1 MIDIEDKD
9 EVKKWLDRI
18 SSAEKKWQP
27 FHDLIKEIRGY
38 YKNDKKK
45 NKQNIF
51 WSSIETL
58 KPFIYF
64 KPPVPYVER
73 KNKVNNPI
81 EDTACHILEKALMH
95 NLEAQDFD
103 GVVKYARNDYLLVG
117 LGLTLEKYVPTF
129 ETVSNIAIQEIP
141 EQVGYDSAVV
151 EEQAETMEILTDAKV
166 ETTYIDPQKLL
177 CDCNHVNVWEDCQ
190 WVAQIIDMT
199 KKEVIDQFGAEI
211 ADKILEPG
219 YSEQEEL
226 DRPTKVY
233 RIWSKADG
241 VIIYLSQDVK
251 DRFLRV
257 DDDVLKIAGFYP
269 FPKPVFAT
277 LANDGLI
284 PVPDYSEIKC
294 QLEELDG
301 VNARMRLTMQALK
314 VSGAYDGSFPEL
326 KNLLDKDVT
335 LIQVSDFAKLRD
347 KGGIAGMV
355 DFMPIGQYIDA
366 LAALAERR
374 AQLIQ
379 AIYEITGVS
388 DIMRG
393 NSDPSETATAVSKK
407 TNFGTLRNQDRQNDF
422 QRYLTDVLKIKA
434 EIICEMWTP
443 QLLAQFAEPN
453 AQPEAVMQAIQLLK
467 TDKIRNLTLG
477 IETDTSFMQEEEA
490 DKTLNAV
497 KVIQEMITAAFQIV
511 SAQPALLP
519 LYRQMIDSVVVTL
532 PNTRQF
538 SNAIDAVF
546 AQIEAEL
553 AQPDEETPQNAAE
566 SMKAQADMM
575 RAQADMTKNQNEFA
589 IKQQQNAIKEQ
600 EVRLKNQVDNRKLD
614 LTQEEMDRQDALK
627 RAELAIKGETDENIT
642 TGLVRGF

>member
-1 MIDIEDKD
+1 MIDDAK

-18 SSAEKKWQP
+18 TSAEKKWDTY
-27 FHDLIKEIRGY
+27 HDLIKEIREY
-38 YKNDKKK
+38 YKNEKHK
-45 NKQNIF
+45 NKQNVF

-73 KNKVNNPI
+73 KSKFNNPV
-81 EDTACHILEKALMH
+81 EDAACKILEKALVH

-103 GVVKYARNDYLLVG
+103 GVIKYARNDYLLSG
-117 LGLTLEKYVPTF
+117 LGLTVEKYVPTF
-129 ETVSNIAIQEIP
+129 ENVVQEVVTP
-141 EQVGYDSAVV
+141 DAVMS
-151 EEQAETMEILTDAKV
+151 EEVEILTDAKV
-166 ETTYIDPQKLL
+166 ETTYIDPKNLL
-177 CDCNHVNVWEDCQ
+177 CDCNHVAVWEDCQ
-190 WVAQIIDMT
+190 WVAQIIEMT
-199 KKEVIDQFGAEI
+199 KQEVIDQFGEQI

-219 YSEQEEL
+219 MSQEEEL
-226 DRPTKVY
+226 DRLTKVY
-233 RIWSKADG
+233 RIWDKKG
-241 VIIYLSQDVK
+241 ERIIYLSKEVK
-251 DRFLRV
+251 DEFLRV

-294 QLEELDG
+294 QLDELDG
-301 VNARMRLTMQALK
+301 VNNRMRLTMQALK

-326 KNLLDKDVT
+326 ANLLDKDVT
-335 LIQVSDFAKLRD
+335 LIQVSDFEKVRE
-347 KGGIAGMV
+347 KGGIEGFV
-355 DFMPIGQYIDA
+355 GFMPIKQYIDA

-393 NSDPSETATAVSKK
+393 NSDPSETATAVTKK

-434 EIICEMWTP
+434 EIICEMLTP
-443 QLLAQFAEPN
+443 ELLAQYAEPETPQEVLM
-453 AQPEAVMQAIQLLK
+453 AAIELLK

-477 IETDTSFMQEEEA
+477 IETDTSFMQDEQA

-497 KVIQEMITAAFQIV
+497 KVIQEMITAAFQTV
-511 SAQPALLP
+511 SVQPALLP
-519 LYRQMIDSVVVTL
+519 LYKQMIDSVVVTL

-538 SNAIDAVF
+538 SAAIDEAIGR
-546 AQIEAEL
+546 IEAEL
-553 AQPDEETPQNAAE
+553 AQPADDENPQAQIE
-566 SMKAQADMM
+566 GMKAQADMM

-589 IKQQQNAIKEQ
+589 IKQQQNSIKEQ

-614 LTQEEMDRQDALK
+614 LTQDEMALQASLK
-627 RAELAIKGETDENIT
+627 EQELAMKGNTDDNIS

>member
-73 KNKVNNPI
+73 KNKVNNTI

-129 ETVSNIAIQEIP
+129 ETVSQEIVSP
-141 EQVGYDSAVV
+141 DAVMN
-151 EEQAETMEILTDAKV
+151 ETVEILTDAKV

-257 DDDVLKIAGFYP
+257 DEDVLKIAGFYP

-294 QLEELDG
+294 QLDELDG
-301 VNARMRLTMQALK
+301 INARMRLTMQALK
-314 VSGAYDGSFPEL
+314 VSGAYDGAFPEL

-335 LIQVSDFAKLRD
+335 LIQVSDFDKIRE
-347 KGGIAGMV
+347 KGGIEGFV
-355 DFMPIGQYIDA
+355 GFMPIGQYIDA

-443 QLLAQFAEPN
+443 DLLAQFAEPT

-566 SMKAQADMM
+566 SMKAKADMM

-600 EVRLKNQVDNRKLD
+600 EVQLKNQVDNRKLD
-614 LTQEEMDRQDALK
+614 LTQDEMALQATLK
-627 RAELAIKGETDENIT
+627 KAELAMKGQTNDNIT